1 MPSIYLSN
9 KYIEPTSKLGI
20 LISELKSRINKENE
34 FINYISHIK
43 LWDFTKVSLW
53 SFEEV
58 LNYIDELLEKYSNSI
73 SINEEINNNIL
84 LPLIKF
90 IFLLIK
96 NCQNKEIFASF
107 DNLQKI
113 YLICFNIEIKVLII
127 EINLLLV
134 ENKHSLIIVNKLF
147 YRTLYIM
154 INLEIVL
161 MDLIHNKFVL
171 NQGIIN
177 ILEQILNN
185 IYRRWFINLK
195 RGRQRLNEEEN
206 NTIKEIL
213 PFNIFHE
220 IINNKKD
227 YKNQEDF
234 KGKLYNEYIY
244 FTKGYETKTK
254 IYEKNLE
261 FEKSFKY
268 ILKDELA
275 YIICVNNF
283 FLLLMKLCRVV

>member
-96 NCQNKEIFASF
+96 NCHNKEIFASF

-147 YRTLYIM
+147 YRTLYMM

-206 NTIKEIL
+206 I
-213 PFNIFHE
+213 
-220 IINNKKD
+220 
-227 YKNQEDF
+227 Q
-234 KGKLYNEYIY
+234 
-244 FTKGYETKTK
+244 
-254 IYEKNLE
+254 
-261 FEKSFKY
+261 
-268 ILKDELA
+268 
-275 YIICVNNF
+275 
-283 FLLLMKLCRVV
+283 

>member
-1 MPSIYLSN
+1 MRIIKQIPSIYLSY

-20 LISELKSRINKENE
+20 LISELKSRIKKENE
-34 FINYISHIK
+34 FINYISSIK

-58 LNYIDELLEKYSNSI
+58 LNYIDELLEKYSI
-73 SINEEINNNIL
+73 STNEEIDKNVL

-90 IFLLIK
+90 ILLLLK
-96 NCQNKEIFASF
+96 NCHNKEIFASF

-113 YLICFNIEIKVLII
+113 FLICFNIDIKILII

-134 ENKHSLIIVNKLF
+134 ENKHSLIIANKLF
-147 YRTLYIM
+147 YRTLNIT

-161 MDLIHNKFVL
+161 MDLIHNNFVI

-185 IYRRWFINLK
+185 IYRKWFIFLK
-195 RGRQRLNEEEN
+195 RGRQRLNEKEN
-206 NTIKEIL
+206 KTIKEIL

-220 IINNKKD
+220 IIINKKD
-227 YKNQEDF
+227 YKNPENF
-234 KGKLYNEYIY
+234 EGKLNNEYIY
-244 FTKGYETKTK
+244 FYKGYETKSI

-261 FEKSFKY
+261 FENNMKY

-283 FLLLMKLCRVV
+283 FLL